1 MSFSSQ
7 VKKELA
13 ALVPENACCMKA
25 QAYGMLE
32 AGRGFS
38 RQAVSLQTEN
48 AHVAACYARMLQ
60 EVCDTPHLLCQEPPA
75 NAAVHK
81 AYHTVLIPAEKERIR
96 VLEQFG
102 HSAEDVALRLNRA
115 NLDCEACPSAYLR
128 GAFLACGAVTDPQ
141 NDYHM
146 EFNMPYF
153 NLSRDLVALLREMG
167 LSAKMVQRK
176 GTHVVYLK
184 ESEQIEDCLTMM
196 GAQNAA
202 MEMMNVKILKDIRNT
217 ANRITNCENA
227 NIDKTVAASM
237 VQVEAV
243 SRIEQTCGLDALP
256 EDLRELA
263 QLRMENPEM
272 SLRELGECLSQPLSR
287 SGVNHR
293 LKRILEFADKL
304 S

>member
-7 VKKELA
+7 VKNELA
-13 ALVPENACCMKA
+13 SLEPEKACCTRA

-38 RQAVSLQTEN
+38 RQVISLQTEN
-48 AHVAACYARMLQ
+48 AQVAACYARMLT
-60 EVCDTPHLLCQEPPA
+60 EVCQIPHILCQEP
-75 NAAVHK
+75 AAEAAAHK
-81 AYHTVLIPAEKERIR
+81 AYHTVLVAEEKERVQ

-102 HSAEDVALRLNRA
+102 HSADDVALRLNRA
-115 NLDCEACPSAYLR
+115 NLDCECCPSAYLR

-141 NDYHM
+141 TDYHM
-146 EFNMPYF
+146 EFNIPYY

-167 LSAKMVQRK
+167 LAAKMVQRK

-202 MEMMNVKILKDIRNT
+202 LEMMNVKILKDIRNT
-217 ANRITNCENA
+217 ANRIANCENA

-237 VQVEAV
+237 VQLEAV
-243 SRIEQTCGLDALP
+243 RRIEQACGLDGLP
-256 EDLRELA
+256 EELRELA

-272 SLRELGECLSQPLSR
+272 SLRELGETLSRPLSR